1 MVTRLANMKDIRA
14 LFRDKPDVTRGQ
26 IDALFEK
33 HGFSSSRSIRCLETN
48 FTNQIFLVETRAH
61 GWVILKIQFRQSLG
75 FSLKT
80 EFIATGALRGTVGV
94 PVSESLVYDGDG
106 EPFVFECLLIP
117 REPGESGLSYYL
129 AASRAQR
136 LQLGSLLGHTVA
148 QVHSWQCP
156 PELQSQKTR
165 DLASWE
171 ATIRKAMFGDEVL
184 ASSMAATLPE
194 LWGKLLA
201 ATDPVP
207 EVRVQGDN
215 VFLWGE
221 AGLHNVLVENG
232 SSLRITNVHDFQSAG
247 WGTAAHDLRQAEGE
261 YVTRPGSEHF
271 EPGYVDAFRSS
282 YNAVTEKPLT
292 ELSPVEEKV
301 LSIVAN
307 LRMIRFFWD
316 CGRLLHPKTSE
327 FLGAAVSDIESL
339 HGVGLAE

>member
-1 MVTRLANMKDIRA
+1 M
-14 LFRDKPDVTRGQ
+14 
-26 IDALFEK
+26 
-33 HGFSSSRSIRCLETN
+33 
-48 FTNQIFLVETRAH
+48 
-61 GWVILKIQFRQSLG
+61 
-75 FSLKT
+75 KT
-80 EFIATGALRGTVGV
+80 EFIATRALRDTVGV

-129 AASRAQR
+129 GASRAQR
-136 LQLGSLLGHTVA
+136 LQLGSLLGRTVA
-148 QVHSWQCP
+148 HVHRQQCP
-156 PELQSQKTR
+156 PELQSQNTR

-171 ATIRKAMFGDEVL
+171 VTIREAMFGDEVL
-184 ASSMAATLPE
+184 VSSMAATLPE
-194 LWGKLLA
+194 LWSRLLA

-207 EVRVQGDN
+207 EARVQGDN

-247 WGTAAHDLRQAEGE
+247 WGIAAHDLQQAEGE
-261 YVTRPGSEHF
+261 YVTKPGSEHF

-282 YNAVTEKPLT
+282 YNAVTEKPFT

-316 CGRLLHPKTSE
+316 CGRLLHPKTPE

>member
-1 MVTRLANMKDIRA
+1 MVTRLASMKDIRA

-33 HGFSSSRSIRCLETN
+33 HSFSSSRSIKRLETN

-61 GWVILKIQFRQSLG
+61 GRVILKTQFRRSLG

-80 EFIATGALRGTVGV
+80 EFVATRALRGVAGV

-106 EPFVFECLLIP
+106 EPECLLIP
-117 REPGESGLSYYL
+117 CELGKSGLNYYL
-129 AASRAQR
+129 GAPRSQR
-136 LQLGSLLGHTVA
+136 LQLGALLGQTVA
-148 QVHSWQCP
+148 HIHSQQCP
-156 PELQSQKTR
+156 GELKSQKTS

-171 ATIRKAMFGDEVL
+171 VTIREAMFGDGVL

-194 LWGKLLA
+194 LWSRLLV

-207 EVRVQGDN
+207 EVRVQGSN

-232 SSLRITNVHDFQSAG
+232 NSLRISNVHDFQSAG

-261 YVTRPGSEHF
+261 YVTRPGSEYF

-282 YNAVTEKPLT
+282 YNAVIEKPLM

-316 CGRLLHPKTSE
+316 CGRLLHPRTPE
-327 FLGAAVSDIESL
+327 FLSAAVSDLEHL
-339 HGVGLAE
+339 HGVAG